1 MSLSDQPV
9 SNVDVLT
16 ALGHTLTFSQG
27 GVLSVDGVPVDA
39 GSPSSVT
46 AAGATNVT
54 VTQTGTG
61 AILVTGNATGGID
74 ISCATDGAI
83 AIGTSANLLGFYG
96 TTPIAQ
102 PSAAAVTTV
111 AEVLTLLESL
121 GLCHS

>member
-1 MSLSDQPV
+1 MSNLPV
-9 SNVDVLT
+9 SNMDIVT
-16 ALGHTLTFSQG
+16 AQGHTLTFSQG
-27 GVLSVDGVPVDA
+27 GTLAIDGTPVSTGEGYA
-39 GSPSSVT
+39 IT
-46 AAGATNVT
+46 AAGTQVVS

-83 AIGTSANLLGFYG
+83 AVGVSTNLLGFFG
-96 TTPIAQ
+96 ATPIAQ